1 MAKTVNEAFA
11 EFIRDVV
18 NLDPD
23 TVTEARQSRDNLL
36 DNIKEFDGDSD
47 FFKLYWEKRIQ
58 FGSFGR
64 GTKCWPLDDID
75 YMVCLSAN
83 GCTYDT
89 DSP

>member
-36 DNIKEFDGDSD
+36 DNIKEF
-47 FFKLYWEKRIQ
+47 
-58 FGSFGR
+58 
-64 GTKCWPLDDID
+64 
-75 YMVCLSAN
+75 A
-83 GCTYDT
+83 
-89 DSP
+89 